1 MFQDR
6 IKADNFRAGFPL
18 RKKNYFLTNSIFN
31 YLGNKIKKDM
41 KVFIKFD
48 FNTACKKILEEK
60 LDESQIKYRIFG
72 FGEVEFLEKVSAE
85 KMKSFTQSLGN
96 YGIEIVENQ
105 KTVLI
110 QKIKDAIVDM
120 VFNEDTSIS
129 VKSSVYLS
137 EKLKHSYGYL
147 SNLFSEVT
155 YTSIENFI
163 ILQKIEYTKQLII
176 NDQLSL
182 TEIAFKLNY
191 SSVAHLSSQ
200 FKNTTGITPS
210 AFQRIIKKRR
220 EITSKNTN

>member
-1 MFQDR
+1 
-6 IKADNFRAGFPL
+6 
-18 RKKNYFLTNSIFN
+18 
-31 YLGNKIKKDM
+31 M

-48 FNTACKKILEEK
+48 FNSICNKILEEK
-60 LDESQIKYRIFG
+60 LENSKLKYRMVG
-72 FGEVEFLEKVSAE
+72 FGEVEFLNNVSDHQLDDFAA
-85 KMKSFTQSLGN
+85 SVRP

-105 KTVLI
+105 KTILV
-110 QKIKDAIVDM
+110 QKIKDLIVEM
-120 VFNEDTSIS
+120 VFAEDVTVN
-129 VKSSVYLS
+129 VKSSVYLAD
-137 EKLKHSYGYL
+137 KLNHSYGYL

-176 NDQLSL
+176 SAQLSL

-220 EITSKNTN
+220 EIASQNLN

>member
-1 MFQDR
+1 
-6 IKADNFRAGFPL
+6 
-18 RKKNYFLTNSIFN
+18 
-31 YLGNKIKKDM
+31 M
-41 KVFIKFD
+41 KVFVKFD
-48 FNTACKKILEEK
+48 FNTVCAKILEEK
-60 LDESQIKYRIFG
+60 LIECSIKFKVLG
-72 FGEVEFLEKVSAE
+72 FGEVEFLEKVSTE
-85 KMKSFTQSLGN
+85 KLNLFVEAIRP

-110 QKIKDAIVDM
+110 QKIKDAIADM

-137 EKLKHSYGYL
+137 EKLNHSYGYL
-147 SNLFSEVT
+147 SNLFSELT

-176 NDQLSL
+176 NNQLTL

-210 AFQRIIKKRR
+210 TFQRIIKRRR
-220 EITSKNTN
+220 EISANNTN

>member
-1 MFQDR
+1 M
-6 IKADNFRAGFPL
+6 
-18 RKKNYFLTNSIFN
+18 
-31 YLGNKIKKDM
+31 KI
-41 KVFIKFD
+41 FIKFD

-60 LDESQIKYRIFG
+60 LDESQIKHRVLG

-85 KMKSFTQSLGN
+85 KLKSFSQSLGS

-120 VFNEDTSIS
+120 VFNEDTSVN
-129 VKSSVYLS
+129 VKSSVYLAK
-137 EKLKHSYGYL
+137 KLKHSYGYL

-176 NDQLSL
+176 NNQLSL

-210 AFQRIIKKRR
+210 AFQRIIKRRR
-220 EITSKNTN
+220 EISSQNIN

>member
-1 MFQDR
+1 
-6 IKADNFRAGFPL
+6 
-18 RKKNYFLTNSIFN
+18 
-31 YLGNKIKKDM
+31 M

-60 LDESQIKYRIFG
+60 LDECLIKYRILG

-85 KMKSFTQSLGN
+85 KLKLFTDVLGS

-110 QKIKDAIVDM
+110 QKIKDTIIDM
-120 VFNEDTSIS
+120 VFNDDTNIC

-137 EKLKHSYGYL
+137 EKLNLSYGYL

-176 NDQLSL
+176 NNQLSL

-210 AFQRIIKKRR
+210 AFQRIITRRR
-220 EITSKNTN
+220 EITNKN